1 MIKSHDRSGWFGA
14 SDTGRVMGRWD
25 GKSFEKWWLVKLGV
39 RSEDFATEAMKTGT
53 SKAVDLATFP
63 DEIIKQEYLLSP
75 QHIIDYEIESE
86 DVVSDSLV
94 AYTLLIKDNIKS
106 DVYTRVYYF
115 VGNLDGKY
123 TVFINVDYV
132 PENLRAGLNVAKYS
146 YVDEDSLGSS
156 GSVSE

>member
-1 MIKSHDRSGWFGA
+1 MKKKRL
-14 SDTGRVMGRWD
+14 
-25 GKSFEKWWLVKLGV
+25 WLVCGV
-39 RSEDFATEAMKTGT
+39 CLCVLAIACGLLLYQFSREDTSGAFKQTLTDYLEAMKTGT

-86 DVVSDSLV
+86 DVVSYSLV